1 MRGAKDCE
9 KTKLS
14 RHGFP
19 ESVIATLEV
28 VRELIENWVIISA
41 PDRNFG
47 ALSFMNS
54 SKDNYPQTPAIP
66 DEGDWRNALDCLEE
80 WLKSREPCGQKP
92 HKVLRAL
99 AQETRKKIGRSEG
112 MRRNA
117 ALRPGKLSL
126 R

>member
-1 MRGAKDCE
+1 MIAAFKAVR
-9 KTKLS
+9 
-14 RHGFP
+14 
-19 ESVIATLEV
+19 ESVA
-28 VRELIENWVIISA
+28 NWEIISA

-47 ALSFMNS
+47 ALSFMNA
-54 SKDNYPQTPAIP
+54 SKDNHPQTPAIP
-66 DEGDWRNALDCLEE
+66 DEEDWRNALDCLEE